1 MITTEI
7 ATNSRPSDV
16 LKKAMHIASYYGFD
30 NVEKIATHQKKYSD
44 YLKQNEIEKSSS
56 LSSVKINAER
66 IKDNTKNLEKSVFD
80 DEIFSALKM
89 AVDCNLLPS
98 ERPVLIHHS
107 NIDAN
112 NNMLKFELIATG
124 VKNSIAEALILKT
137 ASAILEEI
145 GITKNCVYINS
156 IGDKDS
162 ALQFAREL
170 NLYFRK
176 NINALPAQIRHL
188 IKKDIFS
195 VYNQLNA
202 ENHQLLENMPQSMG
216 FLSDNSRRH
225 LGEIIEYLE
234 TGGIPYKI
242 DNFLIGNSN
251 YYSQTLFEI
260 RQIRDD
266 EDDDISILAKGG
278 RCDEIVKNMFN
289 INVPAV
295 GIVFEFDKKGVK
307 KRELNL
313 FKKSKKPK
321 FYFVQLGYEAKL
333 KSLLIIDTLRKA
345 NIPAYHSLYNDKLAS
360 QLAIARY
367 LNVPYTIIMG
377 SREAIDGTIIVKN
390 MNTQFQNTIPV
401 NELVNYIKRIII

>member
-251 YYSQTLFEI
+251 Y
-260 RQIRDD
+260 
-266 EDDDISILAKGG
+266 
-278 RCDEIVKNMFN
+278 
-289 INVPAV
+289 
-295 GIVFEFDKKGVK
+295 
-307 KRELNL
+307 
-313 FKKSKKPK
+313 
-321 FYFVQLGYEAKL
+321 
-333 KSLLIIDTLRKA
+333 
-345 NIPAYHSLYNDKLAS
+345 
-360 QLAIARY
+360 
-367 LNVPYTIIMG
+367 
-377 SREAIDGTIIVKN
+377 
-390 MNTQFQNTIPV
+390 
-401 NELVNYIKRIII
+401 